1 MADLMDRIEIQKL
14 MKILEE
20 RDIMFTVED
29 IRELMDA
36 ELSKDPS
43 EMDTEL
49 IDLCVAAIGNQYRA
63 GGYINPPMSPEAEAE
78 IDSVLAELGIAAAS
92 EEPSEELAETAQTP
106 APEQP
111 PVQKRKFKAGKI
123 LLIAAVVALL
133 SAVAVPAGAR
143 FLPSKTTDKIIDFC
157 YDHFKI
163 DLRGDK
169 AATASAD
176 SGDLVNSLILES
188 LHTLKL
194 PEVLLSD
201 EYEKSARVQ
210 ETDLMT
216 TIYVDFN
223 SVSSETSGNMMISQY
238 KDGNVE
244 LHNGIGNVSDLYK
257 FFEQLTVNDIE
268 VLVFGENSEIY
279 IKYVYE
285 NTEYEVFLNCDFDTA
300 LLIAE
305 SIE

>member
-106 APEQP
+106 EPEQP

-143 FLPSKTTDKIIDFC
+143 FLPSKTSDKIIDFC

-176 SGDLVNSLILES
+176 SGNLVNSLILES

-216 TIYVDFN
+216 TIFVDFN
-223 SVSSETSGNMMISQY
+223 SNSAISGTMVVSQY
-238 KDGNVE
+238 KDMTVE
-244 LHNGIGNVSDLYK
+244 LHNGIGNVSSMCK
-257 FFEQLTVNDIE
+257 FFEQLEVDGID
-268 VLVFGENSEIY
+268 VLVFADDKNTY
-279 IKYVYE
+279 ISYVDK
-285 NTEYEVFLNCDFDTA
+285 NTEYEIMLLNVDVDMA
-300 LLIAE
+300 VRIAK